1 MTLTKACEHYYFPF
15 NLDGANSR
23 AMAHLLSRSHNTLLG
38 HLAKNPIYRT
48 TPTWV
53 EHRTR
58 SGNNFKVEV
67 VVMPKRFWVLYLCQ
81 YASPYQDTVQKQL
94 LEGCT
99 LDEVVLPTDKV
110 KS

>member
-1 MTLTKACEHYYFPF
+1 
-15 NLDGANSR
+15 
-23 AMAHLLSRSHNTLLG
+23 
-38 HLAKNPIYRT
+38 
-48 TPTWV
+48 
-53 EHRTR
+53 
-58 SGNNFKVEV
+58 
-67 VVMPKRFWVLYLCQ
+67 MPKRFWVLYLCQ